1 MQEPVRSALPRI
13 GNGSTGG
20 GRRDQAARGRARAAP
35 HGQASA
41 PSRPRADS
49 SPAAAGD
56 AAPGRKRGRKQRP
69 TCVRRSPEDTCSRR
83 YAKRSSELLPA
94 PPAAGRPRALRQA
107 RAGAPIPGAGPRP
120 AQRLTKRAGE
130 RRRSA
135 QPRKGGSPEGGRRRA
150 PRGPNPRGAARRP
163 RWLRSVPLFP
173 PGEDAALPETAAPAY
188 LSATPQPPPSS
199 QPPARPARSTR
210 QRAPSTQQPA
220 ARREAPAPTGTSRLR
235 PRPAVTLPP
244 APANG
249 ARAAEPLTSRGAG
262 RRLRRTKARPRPAR
276 PSPRTCGPPGAAAA
290 APRGSPR
297 TVPAVRSGWV
307 SRTGRK
313 RQRGDERPVP
323 RPGWG
328 GGVEAAAPPG
338 VQTNG
343 GGESGR

>member
-1 MQEPVRSALPRI
+1 MRNALPRI

-120 AQRLTKRAGE
+120 AQRLTERAGE

-163 RWLRSVPLFP
+163 RWLRSVLLFP

-199 QPPARPARSTR
+199 QPATR
-210 QRAPSTQQPA
+210 
-220 ARREAPAPTGTSRLR
+220 
-235 PRPAVTLPP
+235 
-244 APANG
+244 
-249 ARAAEPLTSRGAG
+249 
-262 RRLRRTKARPRPAR
+262 
-276 PSPRTCGPPGAAAA
+276 PPGALYTAARPVHAAARSAARGTGSNRHFSALAPPRRHVTARAGQWGACGGTADEPRGGEAAPEDKSAA
-290 APRGSPR
+290 APSPPLAAHLQ
-297 TVPAVRSGWV
+297 PARCS
-307 SRTGRK
+307 
-313 RQRGDERPVP
+313 
-323 RPGWG
+323 G
-328 GGVEAAAPPG
+328 GGASRVPSHRARRAVGLGRPHGAEAA
-338 VQTNG
+338 
-343 GGESGR
+343 EGR